1 VGPPSVATRI
11 NASIAACHSG
21 ALVNGLRKLRDVG
34 AGILERDERA
44 APRQRYRIVK
54 WSLPTLGRFHRPG
67 EPGGIRC
74 LFFGFGGSS
83 NRSIAFSADS
93 IPACR
98 SGALPDFVCPSKT
111 TDHFHEPSRPWTTL
125 YCFPRYSI
133 PNALTEPVGPPGRS
147 GLISNFE
154 LEPGGRLII

>member
-1 VGPPSVATRI
+1 MCGVSLQLAASPMCVFARRVKRPLNVSVQCPHDTDPRKHRW
-11 NASIAACHSG
+11 AAQRRHQDQGFHCSLPFSG
-21 ALVNGLRKLRDVG
+21 LVNGLRKLRDVV
-34 AGILERDERA
+34 AGVLQRDERGA
-44 APRQRYRIVK
+44 ARQRYRIVK
-54 WSLPTLGRFHRPG
+54 WSLPTLWRFHRPG

-111 TDHFHEPSRPWTTL
+111 TDHFHSPVRP
-125 YCFPRYSI
+125 
-133 PNALTEPVGPPGRS
+133 
-147 GLISNFE
+147 
-154 LEPGGRLII
+154 